1 MPIPL
6 RSLIGTIGSDV
17 GCATSGLVINF
28 FTHLYTLKT
37 MKYKIQYSI
46 LTVAALSLT
55 ACSNDDALASGQ
67 HSEPVAGEQIGFATT
82 IGDGLDLQAD
92 EDLDGT
98 DAATRA
104 TMVDGAFG
112 TWATTDNISVSDG
125 TLMYSYQPKEGS
137 ISGAKCT
144 FEAKSGKASF
154 LTDGTG
160 QDGTFYA
167 FYPADAVLGW
177 KGATVTTMIYTEQKY
192 SENVENSGVMG
203 PYMAAVATTTGGGAN
218 ASFTFGHI
226 CSVVDVDLS
235 TFDGGEVE
243 SVALCSNSKVSLAGR
258 MAYNASTKEASVST
272 DDGDTYFSNRQS
284 DVVVVSD
291 INLATPVVRFFVL
304 PVKQTAGLTITVRT
318 TEGNYYT
325 KSTSNAVGTSDA
337 NVSYLA
343 SVSGVTS
350 GTVCKP
356 YYKKYKFGAIG
367 TAKTNRW
374 MAMIPGSTYFS
385 MLSTPGSH
393 DSATSGVRSS
403 YSDQAKCQSETI
415 AQQLENGVR
424 AFDLR
429 PQYKSSSTITADNL
443 TIYHGTVSTGV
454 LYKDAIATI
463 VDFLD
468 KNPTEAISIIMTK
481 EEASGDDQTSTLID
495 VVTSIHNN
503 YSSYFKVLD
512 HTYYTLKDFRGKILY
527 GCRPNW
533 YVSGMTR
540 VENWPDDNSVTD
552 YTVNVGYCK
561 ASVEDAYNTSGDS
574 KKTLVNNMLDMASS
588 NTNNGRLHYTFTS
601 VAWKLFGSSI
611 STHAN
616 TQNPAVATY
625 IANTLTGPAGYVY
638 ADYMGSSSYSGNTL
652 LKTIVA
658 QNLKYVY
665 KNRTRCSAVSTSGTD
680 TGVDISADEYADGGT
695 VYVKHQ

>member
-1 MPIPL
+1 MNT
-6 RSLIGTIGSDV
+6 RNHLILFSAALAFV
-17 GCATSGLVINF
+17 GCT
-28 FTHLYTLKT
+28 
-37 MKYKIQYSI
+37 
-46 LTVAALSLT
+46 
-55 ACSNDDALASGQ
+55 DDEPLASQ
-67 HSEPVAGEQIGFATT
+67 QPATPAGAGVKIGFQATV
-82 IGDGLDLQAD
+82 GQSLQVLDE
-92 EDLDGT
+92 EDLDGGKS
-98 DAATRA
+98 TRA
-104 TMVDGAFG
+104 SINTSASEGFFG
-112 TWATTDNISVSDG
+112 TWATNDNISISDG
-125 TLMYSYQPKEGS
+125 ALMYTYQPTSAAASAE
-137 ISGAKCT
+137 
-144 FEAKSGKASF
+144 FQPRSGKNSF
-154 LTDGTG
+154 TTDGTG
-160 QDGTFYA
+160 EEGTFYA

-177 KGATVTTMIYTEQKY
+177 NGSTVTTMIYTEQDY
-192 SENVENSGVMG
+192 TENIENSGVMG
-203 PYMAAVATTTGGGAN
+203 PYMAAVAATTGGGAN
-218 ASFTFGHI
+218 ASFKFGHI

-235 TFDGGEVE
+235 SFDGGTVA

-258 MAYNASTKEASVST
+258 MAYNAEAKTATVAK
-272 DDGDTYFSNRQS
+272 DDDDTYHSSRQS
-284 DVVVVSD
+284 DVVVVSN
-291 INLATPVVRFFVL
+291 INATSPAVVRFYIL
-304 PVKQTAGLTITVRT
+304 PTKQASGFTITVRT
-318 TEGNYYT
+318 TDGNYYS
-325 KSTSNAVGTSDA
+325 KSSSGAVGKSDPNADYLQSVA
-337 NVSYLA
+337 NVGDIAL
-343 SVSGVTS
+343 
-350 GTVCKP
+350 P
-356 YYKKYKFGAIG
+356 YYKKYKFGSTG
-367 TAKTNRW
+367 NAKTNRW

-393 DSATSGVRSS
+393 DSATSSVSSS
-403 YSDQAKCQSETI
+403 YADQAKCQSETI

-429 PQYKSSSTITADNL
+429 PQYKSSSTITVDNL

-503 YSSYFKVLD
+503 YSSYFKVLA
-512 HTYYTLKDFRGKILY
+512 HTYYTLNDFRGKILY

-574 KKTLVNNMLDMASS
+574 KKTVVNNMLDMASS

-638 ADYMGSSSYSGNTL
+638 ADYIGSSSYSGSTL
-652 LKTIVA
+652 LKAIVA

-665 KNRTRCSAVSTSGTD
+665 KNRTRCSTTAPSGTD
-680 TGVDISADEYADGGT
+680 TGADISADEYADDGT
-695 VYVKHQ
+695 VYVKEKTF

>member
-1 MPIPL
+1 
-6 RSLIGTIGSDV
+6 
-17 GCATSGLVINF
+17 
-28 FTHLYTLKT
+28 

-125 TLMYSYQPKEGS
+125 TLMYTYQPKEGS

-177 KGATVTTMIYTEQKY
+177 NGATVTTMIYTEQNY

-226 CSVVDVDLS
+226 CSVIDVDLS

-337 NVSYLA
+337 NASYLA

-374 MAMIPGSTYFS
+374 MSMIPGSTYFS

-393 DSATSGVRSS
+393 DSATSSVSGLFSS
-403 YSDQAKCQSETI
+403 YAKCQSETI
-415 AQQLENGVR
+415 AEQLENGVR

-443 TIYHGTVSTGV
+443 TIYHGNYSTGV

-463 VDFLD
+463 VDFLQ
-468 KNPTEAISIIMTK
+468 KNPTEAISIIMAK
-481 EEASGDDQTSTLID
+481 EEASGTDQTSTLID
-495 VVTSIHNN
+495 VVTSIHNS
-503 YSSYFKVLD
+503 YSSFFKVLD
-512 HTYYTLKDFRGKILY
+512 HSYYTLNDYRGKIMY

-533 YVSGMTR
+533 YNVTGTNR
-540 VENWPDDNSVTD
+540 VTNWPNDNSVID
-552 YTVNVGYCK
+552 YSVGVGDLCF

-574 KKTLVNNMLDMASS
+574 KKTVVNALLDLASA
-588 NTNNGRLHYTFTS
+588 NTDYKRFHYTFTS
-601 VAWKLFGSSI
+601 VANSITSSA
-611 STHAN
+611 T
-616 TQNPAVATY
+616 TQNPAAATY
-625 IANTLTGPAGYVY
+625 IGSLSGPTGYVY
-638 ADYMGSSSYSGNTL
+638 GDFMGSSSYSGNTL

-665 KNRTRCSAVSTSGTD
+665 KNRTRCATASTSGTD

>member
-1 MPIPL
+1 MNT
-6 RSLIGTIGSDV
+6 RNHLIIFTA
-17 GCATSGLVINF
+17 ATVL
-28 FTHLYTLKT
+28 
-37 MKYKIQYSI
+37 
-46 LTVAALSLT
+46 A
-55 ACSNDDALASGQ
+55 ACSSDDALTPQQPAT
-67 HSEPVAGEQIGFATT
+67 PVEAGEIIGFQASV
-82 IGDGLDLQAD
+82 GQPLEVLDE
-92 EDLDGT
+92 EDLDSGK
-98 DAATRA
+98 ATRA
-104 TMVDGAFG
+104 SINTSAAEGFFGA
-112 TWATTDNISVSDG
+112 WATNDNISISDG
-125 TLMYSYQPKEGS
+125 MLMYTYQPTSASATAEFQPR
-137 ISGAKCT
+137 T
-144 FEAKSGKASF
+144 GKNSF
-154 LTDGTG
+154 TTDGTG
-160 QDGTFYA
+160 EEGSFYA
-167 FYPADAVLGW
+167 FYPADAVLSW
-177 KGATVTTMIYTEQKY
+177 KGATVTTMIYTEQNY
-192 SENVENSGVMG
+192 TENLENSGVMG
-203 PYMAAVATTTGGGAN
+203 PYMAATATTTGGGAN

-235 TFDGGEVE
+235 SFDGGTVA

-258 MAYNASTKEASVST
+258 MAYNAETKTATVSN
-272 DDGDTYFSNRQS
+272 DDGDTYFSSRQS
-284 DVVVVSD
+284 DVVLVSN
-291 INLATPVVRFFVL
+291 INATSPAVVRFYIL
-304 PVKQTAGLTITVRT
+304 PTKQASGFTITVRT
-318 TEGNYYT
+318 TDGKYYS
-325 KSTSNAVGTSDA
+325 KSSSGAVGKSNPNADYLTSI
-337 NVSYLA
+337 
-343 SVSGVTS
+343 SGV
-350 GTVCKP
+350 GDIALP
-356 YYKKYKFGAIG
+356 YYKKYKFGSTG

-393 DSATSGVRSS
+393 DSATSSVSSS

-481 EEASGDDQTSTLID
+481 EEANGNDQTSTLID

-512 HTYYTLKDFRGKILY
+512 HTYYTLNDFRGKILY

-574 KKTLVNNMLDMASS
+574 KKTVVNNMLDMASS

-601 VAWKLFGSSI
+601 VAWKVFGSSI

-616 TQNPAVATY
+616 TQNPAAATY
-625 IANTLTGPAGYVY
+625 IANTLTGPTGYVY
-638 ADYMGSSSYSGNTL
+638 GDYMGSSSNSGNTL
-652 LKTIVA
+652 LKAIIA
-658 QNLKYVY
+658 QNIKYVY
-665 KNRTRCSAVSTSGTD
+665 KNRTRCSTSAASGDD
-680 TGVDISADEYADGGT
+680 TGADISTDEYANDGT
-695 VYVKHQ
+695 VYVKGK